1 MNLFS
6 GLEKFGFKAD
16 EEMNLFEDE
25 NKKSTAAADEAK
37 EAEVP
42 TEDQFLLAKAV
53 RCCVCDKVFKRKMVK
68 NGRVKRQEPDQDL
81 RPRFQYIDTL
91 KYNVTSCPFCG
102 YTALNN
108 NFEHLPAG
116 QVKLVQEK
124 ICANFKPDNKQEESE
139 VAPYDYDTAVAMHKL
154 SLFTA
159 IAKKGKTSEKAYNCL
174 VISWLL
180 RAQKE
185 SIPEDTEENKAKKAA
200 CAQEEEAFYKQAY
213 DGFMKAVSTEMFP
226 MCGMDQSTVDYLLAC
241 MAYHYKQFDVASKC
255 LANVITSAS
264 ASRKIKDKALE
275 MKEEIVAAIHAGKA
289 GK

>member
-16 EEMNLFEDE
+16 EDVDLFADE
-25 NKKSTAAADEAK
+25 NKKGKVTTETAK
-37 EAEVP
+37 EVEVP
-42 TEDQFLLAKAV
+42 TEDSFLLAKAV
-53 RCCVCDKVFKRKMVK
+53 RCAVCDKVFKRKMVK
-68 NGRVKRQEPDQDL
+68 NGRVKREEPDFDL

-108 NFEHLPAG
+108 YFEHLPAG

-124 ICANFKPDNKQEESE
+124 ICANFKPEPVKEEE
-139 VAPYDYDTAVAMHKL
+139 ETTPYDYDTAVAMHKL

-185 SIPEDTEENKAKKAA
+185 SLPEDTEENKAKKAA

-213 DGFMKAVSTEMFP
+213 DGFMKAVATEMFP
-226 MCGMDQSTVDYLLAC
+226 MCGMDQCTVDYLLAC
-241 MAYHYKQFDVASKC
+241 MAFHFKQYDVASKC
-255 LANVITSAS
+255 LANVITSVS

-275 MKEEIVAAIHAGKA
+275 MKEQVVAAIHEEKSAK
-289 GK
+289 

>member
-6 GLEKFGFKAD
+6 GLEKFGLKTDGEMDLFAD
-16 EEMNLFEDE
+16 EE
-25 NKKSTAAADEAK
+25 KKKGAGGEVSK

-42 TEDQFLLAKAV
+42 AEDSFLLAKAV
-53 RCCVCDKVFKRKMVK
+53 RCAVCDKVFKRKMVK
-68 NGRVKRQEPDQDL
+68 NGRVKRKEPDRDL

-108 NFEHLPAG
+108 YFEHLPAG
-116 QVKLVQEK
+116 QVKLVKEK
-124 ICANFKPDNKQEESE
+124 ICENYKAEPQKEESE
-139 VAPYDYDTAVAMHKL
+139 TAPNDYDTAVAMHKL
-154 SLFTA
+154 SLFNA

-185 SIPEDTEENKAKKAA
+185 SLTEDTPENKAKKAA

-213 DGFMKAVSTEMFP
+213 EGFMKAVATEMFP

-241 MAYHYKQFDVASKC
+241 MAFHFKQYDVASKC

-264 ASRKIKDKALE
+264 ANRKIKDKALD
-275 MKEEIVAAIHAGKA
+275 MKEEVVAAIHKD
-289 GK
+289 KSVK

>member
-1 MNLFS
+1 
-6 GLEKFGFKAD
+6 
-16 EEMNLFEDE
+16 
-25 NKKSTAAADEAK
+25 
-37 EAEVP
+37 
-42 TEDQFLLAKAV
+42 
-53 RCCVCDKVFKRKMVK
+53 MVK
-68 NGRVKRQEPDQDL
+68 NGRVKREEPDRDL

-108 NFEHLPAG
+108 YFEHLPAG
-116 QVKLVQEK
+116 QVKLVKEK
-124 ICANFKPDNKQEESE
+124 ICENYKAEPQKEESE
-139 VAPYDYDTAVAMHKL
+139 TAPYDYDTAVAMHKL
-154 SLFTA
+154 SLFNA

-185 SIPEDTEENKAKKAA
+185 SLTEDTPENKAKKAA

-213 DGFMKAVSTEMFP
+213 EGFMKAVATEMFP

-241 MAYHYKQFDVASKC
+241 MAFHFKQYDVASKC

-264 ASRKIKDKALE
+264 ANRKIKDKALD
-275 MKEEIVAAIHAGKA
+275 MKEKVVAAIHKD
-289 GK
+289 KSVK